1 MARILVL
8 ALALL
13 FVIVMGALTVVVLT
27 SEGITAGGLVLI
39 AVSVFVI
46 FIMGVGIVGALGKR
60 GKP

>member
-13 FVIVMGALTVVVLT
+13 FVVAMGALTVVVLT

-46 FIMGVGIVGALGKR
+46 FIMGVGIVGALGNRKQQ
-60 GKP
+60 

>member
-1 MARILVL
+1 
-8 ALALL
+8 
-13 FVIVMGALTVVVLT
+13 VLT

-60 GKP
+60 GKS

>member
-60 GKP
+60 GKS